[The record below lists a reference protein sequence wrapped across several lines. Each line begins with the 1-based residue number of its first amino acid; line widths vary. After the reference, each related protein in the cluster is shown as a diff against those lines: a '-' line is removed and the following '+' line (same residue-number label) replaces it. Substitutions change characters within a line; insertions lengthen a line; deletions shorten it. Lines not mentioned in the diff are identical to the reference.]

1 MGSGFPA
8 RAASASAHCPGG
20 YRNGGA
26 LWPNGGYPVRQ
37 GSFQGRFSE
46 GIMRKI
52 KVLQRPV
59 KPEGAGCAVARS
71 RARRPC
77 SGEAHST
84 LASDTEN

>member
-8 RAASASAHCPGG
+8 RVASAPAHCPGG
-20 YRNGGA
+20 DSDSGA
-26 LWPNGGYPVRQ
+26 LWPNGEYPVRQ
-37 GSFQGRFSE
+37 GAFQSRFSK

-77 SGEAHST
+77 SGEAHPT